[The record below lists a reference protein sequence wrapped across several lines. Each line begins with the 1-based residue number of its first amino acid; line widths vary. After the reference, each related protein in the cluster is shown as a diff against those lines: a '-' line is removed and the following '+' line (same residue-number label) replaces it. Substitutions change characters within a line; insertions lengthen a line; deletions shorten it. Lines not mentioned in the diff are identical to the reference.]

1 MMMTTAARKT
11 PSLTAA
17 WEQGAAFSG
26 RPVAVEFTF
35 TAPQIEDE
43 SVSPRLPLN
52 LGLAIDRSGSMGGG
66 KIVAARQ
73 AAIGLL
79 DGLSDGERFAAVAF
93 DNEILDLAKSTM
105 LDDTARTKIRPK
117 LTALDARGSTALF
130 DGFARAAELV
140 ALGGHPR
147 ESASWVLVLSDGQG
161 NQGLQDPAEMKTHAA
176 ALAERGIR
184 TISIG
189 IGSDYEAAQL
199 KALSDGG
206 CGEFHH
212 ASQPG
217 EIVEIALGE
226 LRALRETA
234 ASDLRMKVTVRGAR
248 RWMLLG
254 GEMLGDAESA
264 AKTSRFDRVRSGR
277 TARVVALVWPHEESG
292 EVSATLDASWLDRD
306 MEPAGFAL
314 TTACPGGGRRAR
326 ERAPRAATLWHAE
339 VLARAMELNE
349 RREYAA
355 AEEFVRGVRR
365 EFAAYV
371 DGLAEA
377 PELLGTLDM
386 VADRVSHHWSSRS
399 HRETYNS
406 VQKMRMSKA
415 DLRMSAPVDLSVALA
430 MDD

>member
-17 WEQGAAFSG
+17 WEQGAAAAG

-35 TAPQIEDE
+35 TAPQVEADGG
-43 SVSPRLPLN
+43 SPRLPLN
-52 LGLAIDRSGSMGGG
+52 LGLAIDRSSSMEGG
-66 KIVAARQ
+66 KMVAARR

-93 DNEILDLAKSTM
+93 DNEIVDLAPSSV
-105 LDDTARTKIRPK
+105 LDDTARTRIRPR
-117 LTALDARGSTALF
+117 LAALDARGSTALF

-161 NQGLQDPAEMKTHAA
+161 NQGLTDPALMKRHAA
-176 ALAERGIR
+176 ALSERGIH
-184 TISIG
+184 TIAVG
-189 IGSDYEAAQL
+189 IGADYEAAQL

-234 ASDLRMKVTVRGAR
+234 ASDLRMRVTVRGAR

-254 GEMLGDAESA
+254 GEMLGDADSPV
-264 AKTSRFDRVRSGR
+264 KTSRFDRVRSGR
-277 TARVVALVWPHEESG
+277 TARVVALVWPQDESG
-292 EVSATLDASWLDRD
+292 EVSATLETSWLDRD
-306 MEPAGFAL
+306 MESAGFAL
-314 TTACPGGGRRAR
+314 TTACPDRGRRDRQLAS
-326 ERAPRAATLWHAE
+326 RAATLWHAE

-349 RREYAA
+349 RGQYAA
-355 AEEFVRGVRR
+355 AEEFVHGMRR

-377 PELLGTLDM
+377 AELLGTLDM
-386 VADRVSHHWSSRS
+386 VADRVAHHWSSRS

-415 DLRMSAPVDLSVALA
+415 DLRMSAPMNLTAALA